1 MGLLSG
7 AFNAVKGAARIA
19 TAPIRTAGKIAGT
32 GLATA
37 GGGLQNVAE
46 GDLSGAAQTAKQ
58 GFKSQVGNVGGYF
71 SDHVTGVKEI
81 AGGHVDFLKGGV
93 GLIGTPIQGAA
104 RLAGNSLAS
113 TGNVVSELATGDF
126 KGAGQAYSQGVG
138 NQFGIL
144 GDTAKQQLNNLV

>member
-19 TAPIRTAGKIAGT
+19 TAPLRTAGKIAGT

-37 GGGLQNVAE
+37 GGVLQNVAE
-46 GDLSGAAQTAKQ
+46 GDLSGAAEVAKQ

-71 SDHVTGVKEI
+71 SDNVTGVKEI
-81 AGGHVDFLKGGV
+81 AGGHVDFIKGGV

-104 RLAGNSLAS
+104 RLAGNSLTS
-113 TGNVVSELATGDF
+113 TGNVVSELATGDIG
-126 KGAGQAYSQGVG
+126 GAGKAYAQGVG
-138 NQFGIL
+138 NQFGIV